1 MPKAERDIAKSDY
14 KPSKKVKKTRA
25 KAKNVSQTVIVN
37 VGRRGGSKAP
47 STAPPRPTPL
57 QQALQ
62 FVQATR
68 PPQQGESLIQSTQVL
83 QRMLEPINRRLDTLM
98 GQPSQP
104 AINFPPINIGQPAIN
119 FPPINITQP
128 AINVSQPPINITQPA
143 INIAQPMPQPMVK
156 PQASMAS
163 QTEMIPMQ
171 SAPLQGGIKPFP
183 PYQLPSAPLSY
194 HDFVLDLPDA
204 PLVKPPLP
212 LVPAGSLRLDPEYE
226 DVPVVDADEKEQER
240 PRKPIIGDEEP
251 PNPFADIP
259 LTQEALDKLVY
270 KRKGNTSANTITL
283 IELARY
289 YGLTLPRSV
298 MDGGK
303 QSLINYLIAE
313 KGAK

>member
-1 MPKAERDIAKSDY
+1 MP

-98 GQPSQP
+98 GQP

-143 INIAQPMPQPMVK
+143 INIAQPMVK

-204 PLVKPPLP
+204 PLVKPPQP

-226 DVPVVDADEKEQER
+226 DVPVVEADEKEQER
-240 PRKPIIGDEEP
+240 PRKPIIGDDEP
-251 PNPFADIP
+251 PLLGIP
-259 LTQEALDKLVY
+259 LTQEALSNLTY
-270 KRKGNTSANTITL
+270 KRKENTSANTITL
-283 IELARY
+283 IELARDY
-289 YGLTLPRSV
+289 YKLTLSREIMS
-298 MDGGK
+298 GGK
-303 QSLINYLIAE
+303 QRLINYLIEE